1 MIDQLLLEMISSLEP
16 VLAKIHGEVA
26 SYDHSSTIRHESSCI
41 HVSHESINQ
50 RHASTSLS
58 PSLNNL
64 LVILPSIVSAIVDS
78 IRVKDLVSMA
88 EAPIPIEVSPE

>member
-26 SYDHSSTIRHESSCI
+26 SYDHSSTVWHESCRI
-41 HVSHESINQ
+41 HVSHKGIDQ
-50 RHASTSLS
+50 RHTSASLS
-58 PSLNNL
+58 PSLDNL
-64 LVILPSIVSAIVDS
+64 LVILPSIVSAIIDS